1 MKVTFCG
8 LPSFD
13 DVTCKPRITGCLR
26 LVVDG
31 QNMCYPGPRGFLL
44 IFTCVREPRSGER
57 ESRSG
62 SLTRGKMKKNL
73 WDQGKHVPVDQG
85 LTLELIDLPF
95 PVWFLEISST
105 SLKKKTRLHT
115 NRR

>member
-44 IFTCVREPRSGER
+44 IFTCVREPQSGER

-62 SLTRGKMKKNL
+62 SLTQGKMKKNL